1 MYFCVLSALSPYGG
15 GPTSLTY
22 DKTNLRFAPV
32 AEVKAQLSQS
42 LVREDDIA
50 ELALQLAE
58 EVAPTLAGK
67 LSFADIQ
74 ILLQDTLRLLSDDQR
89 WLLDFT
95 GRNLYDWQEDDF
107 CYTGLVI
114 GPQGSSPKIQVR
126 RVERYS
132 YDYRE
137 WEILVIQCDNGEVRV
152 PETTRYGGKSA
163 SFFCWE
169 RPYLYFKTWLRFSS
183 PSISDLDDTAFAKK
197 LFLLVDSDHDN
208 CLHCRTVSNLLP
220 CISYGV
226 IKNTEEDGEE
236 ELFRTMRVGSKA
248 VADTIAAGKR
258 GCDLWPALA
267 ADFGVWM
274 VTRPDVWPPPPLSP
288 A

>member
-22 DKTNLRFAPV
+22 D
-32 AEVKAQLSQS
+32 ES
-42 LVREDDIA
+42 DDIA

-58 EVAPTLAGK
+58 EVAPTLEGK
-67 LSFADIQ
+67 LSFATFKSFYKTHYD
-74 ILLQDTLRLLSDDQR
+74 
-89 WLLDFT
+89 W
-95 GRNLYDWQEDDF
+95 RNTYDWQEDDF

-132 YDYRE
+132 YDYRKWRFSLYNVMMGRYE
-137 WEILVIQCDNGEVRV
+137 FQE
-152 PETTRYGGKSA
+152 PTRYGGKSA

-183 PSISDLDDTAFAKK
+183 PSISDLDDTAFAKNSSCS
-197 LFLLVDSDHDN
+197 LIPITITAYIAARSL
-208 CLHCRTVSNLLP
+208 
-220 CISYGV
+220 ISYRAYRTDV
-226 IKNTEEDGEE
+226 IKILKKTARKSSSAPCALVQRRCRHNRCWKT
-236 ELFRTMRVGSKA
+236 RMRPLA
-248 VADTIAAGKR
+248 
-258 GCDLWPALA
+258 CFA

-274 VTRPDVWPPPPLSP
+274 VTRPDVWPPPPARLDSTAVSAP
-288 A
+288 VTL